1 MINTA
6 RGSLLDHDALLAE
19 VKSGRLYAVL
29 DVTDPEPL
37 PEDHPLWAAP
47 NAFITPHL
55 AGSQGTELRLM
66 TDYVVDEITRWS
78 AGESERNS
86 QGTIRP
92 IGLRNAATPWQLR
105 GGGESCDPMKSCAPR
120 RRRHRYAPRARGDT
134 SATELCRQLRR
145 VHHEL

>member
-1 MINTA
+1 VDSEESAPSAQTGATVINTA

-55 AGSQGTELRLM
+55 AGSQGTELRRM
-66 TDYVVDEITRWS
+66 TDYVVDETTRWS

-92 IGLRNAATPWQLR
+92 MA
-105 GGGESCDPMKSCAPR
+105 
-120 RRRHRYAPRARGDT
+120 
-134 SATELCRQLRR
+134 
-145 VHHEL
+145 